1 MPTIHT
7 QPGSVVFGA
16 GKNLGQIAAEREQYT
31 RGAEQ
36 ARMDLQKQRIKNAQ
50 TERALARIDADEKE
64 TRRQQ
69 EWDAIAKRAK
79 EAADE
84 SKRRW
89 EEEQRTKG
97 EMTDYQKQIIEAK
110 KRAEQERID
119 KIKRNED
126 MIKGMLQEQA
136 AQPAVTQPTVTQ
148 LAQTEDEK
156 WTAGVESWT
165 QKQARLKFKEQYPN
179 ATMETARA
187 TQEPIAQPAPTPV
200 QKSLQDQYIEGVKKQ
215 ITPID
220 AEYKKKLRVKAVS
233 DVYNP
238 KASASQNEMR
248 IKSKYNE
255 LLKTAKEKNT
265 EANLKLIS
273 AKSKIEVAKQKAEK
287 ANQKE
292 KKAIEKEMKKAGK
305 PTQAQITL
313 AKQALST
320 DGLGAGYTAEE
331 MEKHTKWA
339 KGIQARVIAMG
350 GVNNTQGTNYSEMWE

>member
-16 GKNLGQIAAEREQYT
+16 GKNLGQIAQEKEAYT

-36 ARMDLQKQRIKNAQ
+36 ARMDLQKQQIKNAQ

-79 EAADE
+79 EAAEE

-97 EMTDYQKQIIEAK
+97 EMTDYQEQIIEAK

-126 MIKGMLQEQA
+126 MLRRISQGEP
-136 AQPAVTQPTVTQ
+136 AQPAVTEPSAKD
-148 LAQTEDEK
+148 LYNEK
-156 WTAGVESWT
+156 WKTTMEASE
-165 QKQARLKFKEQYPN
+165 QAIEDTKLGMSREKFRKQYPD
-179 ATMETARA
+179 AAMIKETP
-187 TQEPIAQPAPTPV
+187 QQVITPV
-200 QKSLQDQYIEGVKKQ
+200 QKSLQDQYIEGVQKQ
-215 ITPID
+215 IITID

-287 ANQKE
+287 E
-292 KKAIEKEMKKAGK
+292 GK
-305 PTQAQITL
+305 LTPVQQFSQASKIVESASYGETI
-313 AKQALST
+313 
-320 DGLGAGYTAEE
+320 YTARQI
-331 MEKHTKWA
+331 KWA
-339 KGIQARVIAMG
+339 KDIVAKYTG
-350 GVNNTQGTNYSEMWE
+350 GAATQEKVTQEKWWNK